1 MNGGPAMI
9 SLIFKS
15 TNPAKRIG
23 VSNIKDEIEKAALY
37 KFGYNIKIFL
47 ITCIL
52 IAPSL
57 LIRYNSTRIIPDIY
71 SGIYCQGHNE
81 PSIVSL
87 K

>member
-23 VSNIKDEIEKAALY
+23 VSNIKYEIEKGALY
-37 KFGYNIKIFL
+37 KFGYNIKISL

-52 IAPSL
+52 IAP
-57 LIRYNSTRIIPDIY
+57 
-71 SGIYCQGHNE
+71 
-81 PSIVSL
+81 
-87 K
+87 